1 MSAAAFE
8 LKRNSIIASQIA
20 AAVKSGRVV
29 HAYAFIGGSPEDRNS
44 LALWLASY
52 MLCKD
57 PGDGPCGSCISCQ
70 KIAHGNHEDV
80 IFVRKPE
87 DRESIVR
94 TQILELIDRLSFK
107 PFGSRY
113 VAVIE
118 DAQLMNAA
126 SQNKLLKTLEEP
138 VSDAVM
144 ILLADSSEGLLP
156 TVLSRCS
163 CFYLQDADA
172 QYSAAAGSIADQFIG
187 LVISDAPFYRKKAAL
202 APILEDKDDA
212 RAKAAEFLDALEQKL
227 EQKLTKEQGIMDAAA
242 CSKLINTVKQAE
254 TSRKYIKQLHSA
266 AYTLK
271 QFCLRV

>member
-1 MSAAAFE
+1 MSHLVDAMDF
-8 LKRNSIIASQIA
+8 QINYYLN
-20 AAVKSGRVV
+20 VKKLET
-29 HAYAFIGGSPEDRNS
+29 PE
-44 LALWLASY
+44 
-52 MLCKD
+52 
-57 PGDGPCGSCISCQ
+57 
-70 KIAHGNHEDV
+70 E
-80 IFVRKPE
+80 
-87 DRESIVR
+87 
-94 TQILELIDRLSFK
+94 
-107 PFGSRY
+107 
-113 VAVIE
+113 
-118 DAQLMNAA
+118 AQLMNAA

-172 QYSAAAGSIADQFIG
+172 QYSADAGSIADQFIG
-187 LVISDAPFYRKKAAL
+187 LVISDASFYRKKAAL

-212 RAKAAEFLDALEQKL
+212 RAKAAEFLDALEHKL

-254 TSRKYIKQLHSA
+254 ISRKYIKQLHSA